1 MSSRLR
7 VADPADAENIA
18 LLHADSWRR
27 HYRGALSDAY
37 LDGDIL
43 TDRRSVWSTRLA
55 APAHALTVVAED
67 DAGLAGFVHIEF
79 DDDPRWGS
87 LVDNLHV
94 AHDRHGTGLGAV
106 LLTRAAEAAAEQ
118 ATNPAVFLWVLEQNV
133 KAQGFYQ
140 AMGGAFA
147 EKTTV
152 LRPGETS
159 SRHNGN
165 PGVIRVA
172 WPDAAELSAR
182 RPRRSA
188 DDARRSTQP
197 GR

>member
-7 VADPADAENIA
+7 VAGPADAENIA
-18 LLHADSWRR
+18 QLHADSWRR

-43 TDRRSVWSTRLA
+43 AERRSVWSDRLA
-55 APAHALTVVAED
+55 APTNAVTVVAED
-67 DAGLAGFVHIEF
+67 DAGFAGFVHIVL
-79 DDDPRWGS
+79 DDDVEWGS

-94 AHDRHGTGLGAV
+94 AHDRHRTGLGEA

-133 KAQGFYQ
+133 AAQGFYQ
-140 AMGGAFA
+140 AMGGAFV
-147 EKTTV
+147 EKTTA
-152 LRPGETS
+152 LRDGETS

-188 DDARRSTQP
+188 DDARRTTPP